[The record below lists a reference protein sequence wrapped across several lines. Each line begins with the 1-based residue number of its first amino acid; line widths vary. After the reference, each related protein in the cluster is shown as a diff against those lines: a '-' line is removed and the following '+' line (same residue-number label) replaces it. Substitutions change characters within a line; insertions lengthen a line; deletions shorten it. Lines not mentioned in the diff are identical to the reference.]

1 MRVGWLHGA
10 MTLSSFGTPL
20 SDGATKVLL
29 LGAGELGKE
38 LAFAFQRLG
47 VEVVAADRYEHA
59 PAMQVAH
66 RSYVVDLLDPDAVRA
81 VVETEQPSLIV
92 PEIDAINTD
101 ELEQCERRGFRVV
114 PSASAARVTM
124 DRERMRHLV
133 AEELGIATSPYR
145 VAESADDVRAAVA
158 ELGLPVLVKPLMS
171 SSSKGQSVV
180 TDVSECDHAWHHAAD
195 DVRAAVAELGLPVLV
210 KPLMSSSSKGQSVV
224 TDVSECDHAWHHAAE
239 DGRAT
244 SPRVIV
250 ESVVDFDYEITLLT
264 VRHIAGTTFMDP
276 IGHIQGDGG
285 FRESWQPQPMSQA
298 AASEARRI
306 ATAVTDALGGWGVFG
321 VELFVRGD
329 DVIFSEVSPRPHD
342 TGMVTLASSPANEF
356 AVHVSAVLGLPVHH
370 VIAEPAAACALVAE
384 GTGVPTFHGVADALS
399 RPDTDLRLF
408 GKPWVEG
415 RRRVGVA
422 LARGLTIDEARARA
436 AEAANSIT
444 ITLD

>member
-145 VAESADDVRAAVA
+145 VAES
-158 ELGLPVLVKPLMS
+158 
-171 SSSKGQSVV
+171 
-180 TDVSECDHAWHHAAD
+180 AD